1 MAVRAIATQTTGT
14 RPASLP
20 RRLNG
25 LRTTTRAQASGNEN
39 KDGSATSTAKSPPKS
54 TNRLSSNFRP
64 PSKEEA
70 SLRAEAEAPFRS
82 FRIVLFGFGV
92 ISAGLANLFSI
103 PTLIGALAGAPNAKE
118 LSEALQ
124 DILINVTAL
133 GGCGWLLKRDLDGRE
148 KQMARLMR
156 EDQLGM
162 CQVELANKKV
172 LRLGQLRGAARPV
185 IVVGSQEQVSN
196 ALKLAEKYRQPL
208 MERGVLVIGI
218 PIYPDGTEAGAEA
231 GADQEIPALTKEDLR
246 WRANP
251 VRVNEWKAWFDEQ
264 AGASGKTVEQGL
276 YVGLR
281 LDGRVRASGRG
292 SPPLDQ
298 FAASLP
304 PTDGFF
310 GGFLDGM
317 DGRVGGG

>member
-1 MAVRAIATQTTGT
+1 MGSDQQQ
-14 RPASLP
+14 S
-20 RRLNG
+20 
-25 LRTTTRAQASGNEN
+25 Q
-39 KDGSATSTAKSPPKS
+39 KDKKKSPKAK
-54 TNRLSSNFRP
+54 TAMSSFRP

-82 FRIVLFGFGV
+82 FRIVIFGFGV
-92 ISAGLANLFSI
+92 VSAGLATLFSV
-103 PTLIGALAGAPNAKE
+103 PTLIGSLAGAPNAKD

-124 DILINVTAL
+124 DILINVTAI
-133 GGCGWLLKRDLDGRE
+133 GVCGYLLRGDLQARE
-148 KQMARLMR
+148 KQMARLLR

-185 IVVGSQEQVSN
+185 IVVGSQEQVST

-218 PIYPDGTEAGAEA
+218 PMYGEAGGESSETDDIPELV
-231 GADQEIPALTKEDLR
+231 ADDLR

-251 VRVNEWKAWFDEQ
+251 VRVSEWKAWFDEQ
-264 AGASGKTVEQGL
+264 AGASGKAVDQGL
-276 YVGLR
+276 YIGLR

-292 SPPLDQ
+292 CPPLDQ
-298 FAASLP
+298 FAAQLP

>member
-1 MAVRAIATQTTGT
+1 MSVALQKFARLGASSRPMRRVYSPTTIIKAQTTGSENSQT
-14 RPASLP
+14 KQTKQKTKTNSL
-20 RRLNG
+20 G
-25 LRTTTRAQASGNEN
+25 
-39 KDGSATSTAKSPPKS
+39 
-54 TNRLSSNFRP
+54 NFRP

-92 ISAGLANLFSI
+92 VSAGLATLFSI
-103 PTLIGALAGAPNAKE
+103 PTLIGTLAGAPNAKD

-133 GGCGWLLKRDLDGRE
+133 GVCGWLLKGDLDARE
-148 KQMARLMR
+148 KQMARLLR
-156 EDQLGM
+156 EDLLGM
-162 CQVELANKKV
+162 CQVELANRKV

-208 MERGVLVIGI
+208 MERGVLLIGI
-218 PIYPDGTEAGAEA
+218 PMYPGGEASSSP
-231 GADQEIPALTKEDLR
+231 DSTEIPELAEDDLR

-251 VRVNEWKAWFDEQ
+251 VRVSDWKAWFDEQ
-264 AGASGKTVEQGL
+264 AGASGKSVEQGL

-292 SPPLDQ
+292 CPPLDQ
-298 FAASLP
+298 FAVQLP

>member
-1 MAVRAIATQTTGT
+1 M
-14 RPASLP
+14 ASLASTHSSNVASSRGCWRAP
-20 RRLNG
+20 VVLRVNRYSRRVLVV
-25 LRTTTRAQASGNEN
+25 TRADQAGSGQQQGQE
-39 KDGSATSTAKSPPKS
+39 KKKSPKTVNS
-54 TNRLSSNFRP
+54 FRP

-82 FRIVLFGFGV
+82 FRIVIFGFGV
-92 ISAGLANLFSI
+92 VSAGLATLFSI
-103 PTLIGALAGAPNAKE
+103 PTLIGALAGAPNAKD
-118 LSEALQ
+118 LTEALQ

-133 GGCGWLLKRDLDGRE
+133 GVCGYLLRGDLEARE
-148 KQMARLMR
+148 KQMARLLR

-185 IVVGSQEQVSN
+185 IVVGSQEQVGD

-218 PIYPDGTEAGAEA
+218 PIYGEGEGGAEA
-231 GADQEIPALTKEDLR
+231 ADIPELVADDLR
-246 WRANP
+246 WRAKP
-251 VRVNEWKAWFDEQ
+251 LRVNEWKAWFDEQ
-264 AGASGKTVEQGL
+264 AGASGKTVDKGL

-292 SPPLDQ
+292 CPPLDQ
-298 FAASLP
+298 FAAQLP

>member
-1 MAVRAIATQTTGT
+1 MAVRAIATQTTT
-14 RPASLP
+14 RARPASLR

-25 LRTTTRAQASGNEN
+25 LRTTTRAQAAGNEN
-39 KDGSATSTAKSPPKS
+39 KDSSATSTAKSPPKS

-103 PTLIGALAGAPNAKE
+103 PTLIGTLAGAPNAKE

-208 MERGVLVIGI
+208 VERGVLVIGI
-218 PIYPDGTEAGAEA
+218 PIYPDGTEA

-251 VRVNEWKAWFDEQ
+251 VRVN
-264 AGASGKTVEQGL
+264 
-276 YVGLR
+276 
-281 LDGRVRASGRG
+281 
-292 SPPLDQ
+292 
-298 FAASLP
+298 
-304 PTDGFF
+304 
-310 GGFLDGM
+310 
-317 DGRVGGG
+317 